1 MNLSIAYHNA
11 LLREKQQHLQR
22 LQDCQSQLRG
32 KQQEFAS
39 FRASVTR
46 PELSSFTW
54 QGTLANRFEDIRTN
68 GMLHYYSEME
78 QSQFSSIFS
87 GIENKIQQLHREINS
102 LKQTIAS
109 LELQLAEERAANR
122 YN

>member
-1 MNLSIAYHNA
+1 MSIAYHNA

-22 LQDCQSQLRG
+22 LQECQGKLRG

-39 FRASVTR
+39 FKTSVTR

>member
-1 MNLSIAYHNA
+1 MSLAYYNS
-11 LLREKQQHLQR
+11 LLREKQQQLQR

-78 QSQFSSIFS
+78 QSQFSAIFS

-109 LELQLAEERAANR
+109 LELQLAEERAAKK